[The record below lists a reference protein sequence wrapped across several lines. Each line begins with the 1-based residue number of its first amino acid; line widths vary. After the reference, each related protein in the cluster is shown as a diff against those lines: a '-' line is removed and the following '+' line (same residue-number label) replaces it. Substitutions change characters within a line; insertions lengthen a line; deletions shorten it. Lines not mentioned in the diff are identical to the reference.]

1 LQRAGGIFFA
11 LIAQYQKLSFIPIF
25 VSKPKLPVMNAFEY
39 FVKVYKN
46 YANFEGRARRSE
58 YWYYTLF
65 YYLIAIVL
73 VFVDQ
78 AIGSEIGIVGL
89 VFALGSLIPSIAVG
103 VRRMHDVG
111 KSGWYILIPI
121 YNLVMFCTNG
131 DTGTNEY
138 GPDPKVDPMQDD
150 INAIGTTE

>member
-1 LQRAGGIFFA
+1 
-11 LIAQYQKLSFIPIF
+11 
-25 VSKPKLPVMNAFEY
+25 MNAFEY

-58 YWYYTLF
+58 YWYFTLF

-89 VFALGSLIPSIAVG
+89 FFALGSIIPSIAVG

-111 KSGWYILIPI
+111 KSGWYLLIPI
-121 YNLVMFCTNG
+121 YNLILACTNG
-131 DTGTNEY
+131 DTGTNQY
-138 GPDPKVDPMQDD
+138 GPDPKNPLEDD
-150 INAIGTTE
+150 IAAIGTGE